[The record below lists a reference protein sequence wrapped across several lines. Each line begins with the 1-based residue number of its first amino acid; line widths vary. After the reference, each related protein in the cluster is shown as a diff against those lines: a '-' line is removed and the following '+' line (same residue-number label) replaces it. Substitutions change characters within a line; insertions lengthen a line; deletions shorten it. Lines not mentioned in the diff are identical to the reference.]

1 MSTKRSGDAVEGG
14 PAKRADYR
22 DQLRE
27 RVIAAVEADKRGVG
41 NPELR
46 REPGEKRLPK
56 RKLALLLGYRGT
68 NYYGAPPPRQ
78 RSAVRSL
85 ARSLERTVRGVDSDS
100 SLP

>member
-22 DQLRE
+22 DQ
-27 RVIAAVEADKRGVG
+27 RGVG